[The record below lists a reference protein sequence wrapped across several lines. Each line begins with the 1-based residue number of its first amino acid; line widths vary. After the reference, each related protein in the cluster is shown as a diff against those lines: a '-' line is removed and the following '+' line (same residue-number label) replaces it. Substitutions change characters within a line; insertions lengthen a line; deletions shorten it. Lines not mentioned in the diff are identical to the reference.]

1 MFRVINKFSNCYKLY
16 NNDVLKYIQCRYLSK
31 ILNVPKNN
39 EISTSY
45 KTLRVVYKD
54 KINGTEKHE
63 IMSRIDALTFAND
76 MDLDLILVNDKSD
89 PPVCR
94 LDDYGLKLKDSK
106 QKLKIKRA
114 KERERSVKEMFIS
127 SGIEP
132 HDFQTKVNKIKDF
145 LDEGHPV
152 KVFLVVENTEL
163 KKNPLALEEITLKFL
178 ESIENHVGTMQQPQS
193 ISVNKREFT
202 LNPKPKKEDIIKGK
216 KIEK

>member
-1 MFRVINKFSNCYKLY
+1 MYRVMSRIINYYKL
-16 NNDVLKYIQCRYLSK
+16 NKNSNVIKYLIPQCRYLSK
-31 ILNVPKNN
+31 ILNLPKNN
-39 EISTSY
+39 EISSSY

-54 KINGTEKHE
+54 KINGVEKHD
-63 IMSRIDALTFAND
+63 IMSRTDALTFAND

-127 SGIEP
+127 CGIGP

-152 KVFLVVENTEL
+152 KVFLVVENIEL

-178 ESIENHVGTMQQPQS
+178 ESIEHHVGTMQQPS
-193 ISVNKREFT
+193 STSVNKREFT
-202 LNPKPKKEDIIKGK
+202 LNPKPKKEVQSTK
-216 KIEK
+216 

>member
-1 MFRVINKFSNCYKLY
+1 MSNFYGLNINAI
-16 NNDVLKYIQCRYLSK
+16 KYRPPCRYLSK

-39 EISTSY
+39 EISSSY

-76 MDLDLILVNDKSD
+76 MDLDLILVNDRSD

-106 QKLKIKRA
+106 QKLKIKRT
-114 KERERSVKEMFIS
+114 KERERSVKEMFMS
-127 SGIEP
+127 CGIGL
-132 HDFQTKVNKIKDF
+132 HDFQTKINRIKDF
-145 LDEGHPV
+145 LEDGHPV
-152 KVFLVVENTEL
+152 KIFLVVENSEL

-178 ESIENHVGTMQQPQS
+178 ESIEYHVGTMQQPQS
-193 ISVNKREFT
+193 TSLNKREFT
-202 LNPKPKKEDIIKGK
+202 LNPKPKKEVKSK
-216 KIEK
+216 N